1 MWRDSTSTSRLLWIV
16 IWLLLFPTLAAYGD
30 ERVVARVIL
39 NEEEKETYFLIFMAD
54 GDVLFPGPVLKEI
67 GFKTIPP
74 GIEKEGTLYVSLR
87 SLSPQVQFRFDEKT
101 VTVRV
106 TVDPQLL
113 EPTVMDFSRQQSPTY
128 HRDLMNSAFLNYSV
142 ISTNS
147 TNVQTLAAQSE
158 VGIRIKEY
166 LALSGFSYA
175 KTTTTQRSVRGLTS
189 VIRDY
194 PDSQVRTV
202 MGDASAFSGPLGSG
216 AIIGGL
222 SISRNFSLMPYFQR
236 IPGLNYAGLL
246 TTPSEVEVYVNGQ
259 LTKREHFGPG
269 PFSLTNLPGTLGAGN
284 TTVVI
289 RDAFQN
295 EQRIVNPY
303 YLSSAL
309 LQPHLH
315 EYSYNVGFRRTAL
328 QESFAYQEPVLLFSH
343 RVGLSETLTAGFRG
357 EANHQLIN
365 GGPLATFLLGRW
377 GEVTTTGAIS
387 QEQGQTGYAA
397 FGTYTYIRSGFSV
410 RTSVQNLSRAYSN
423 LSLDTIHAKPR
434 LQWQGSLGYNFPFL
448 GSLSATYTTASFYGQ
463 PTFEAVSLFYQ
474 RPVFT
479 NFYFQ
484 ASAIRT
490 LAPTPAT
497 EIFCGLTFFLGSY
510 HSGTVGVQS
519 SPDHTLSET
528 ATFQKNAPRGPGW
541 AYRFQGSRT
550 EDTLAGNDVST
561 DDLVQYQGNHGVYGV
576 GYRRV
581 QGQDQDSV
589 DLRMAGSVAFV
600 DRGVY
605 FSRPIPDS
613 FALVKVGSLKNVDV
627 SYSNLSAG
635 RTNAKGELLVPD
647 LISYYENQLSIED
660 TDVAINYNLANVRKI
675 ATPWFRGGIVA
686 RFDATKVQGFV
697 GHVFIRE
704 KGESKPAE
712 YGNLVLSVPDQPP
725 VTAVVGEG
733 GEFYVENLQ
742 PGKVPVR
749 VEWQQKI
756 CRFDI
761 MIPGSEDLMVDLG
774 VLTCEMH

>member
-1 MWRDSTSTSRLLWIV
+1 MWRNSTSTSRLLWIV

-39 NEEEKETYFLIFMAD
+39 NEEEKETYFLLLMAD
-54 GDVLFPGPVLKEI
+54 GDILFPGSVLKEI

-87 SLSPQVQFRFDEKT
+87 SLSPQVQFGFDERT
-101 VTVRV
+101 VTV
-106 TVDPQLL
+106 TLSVDPQLL
-113 EPTVMDFSRQQSPTY
+113 EPTVKDFSYQRSPTY

-166 LALSGFSYA
+166 LALSNFYYA
-175 KTTTTQRSVRGLTS
+175 KTTTTQSWVRGLTS

-194 PDSQVRTV
+194 PDSQVRAIL
-202 MGDASAFSGPLGSG
+202 GDAVAFSGSLGSG
-216 AIIGGL
+216 PIVGGL
-222 SISRNFSLMPYFQR
+222 SISRNFSLTPYFLR
-236 IPGLNYAGLL
+236 IPGLNYSGLL
-246 TTPSEVEVYVNGQ
+246 TSPSEVEVYVNGQ
-259 LTKREHFGPG
+259 LSKREHLGPG

-315 EYSYNVGFRRTAL
+315 EYSYNVGFRRSAL

-343 RVGLSETLTAGFRG
+343 RVGLSQTLTAGFRG

-365 GGPLATFLLGRW
+365 GGPLSTFLLGRW
-377 GEVTTTGAIS
+377 GEVTTAGAIS

-410 RTSVQNLSRAYSN
+410 RAAVQSSSRAYTN
-423 LSLDTIHAKPR
+423 LSLESIQAKPQ
-434 LQWQGSLGYNFPFL
+434 LLWQGSLGYNFPFL
-448 GSLSATYTTASFYGQ
+448 GSLSATYTSASFYGQ
-463 PTFEAVSLFYQ
+463 PTVETASLFYQ

-484 ASAIRT
+484 ASATPT
-490 LAPTPAT
+490 LSPTPAT

-519 SPDHTLSET
+519 SQDHTLSET

-541 AYRFQGSRT
+541 AYRFQGGRT
-550 EDTLAGNDVST
+550 EDSRDGSDVST
-561 DDLVQYQGNHGVYGV
+561 DNLVQYQGNHGVYGV

-581 QGQDQDSV
+581 QGQDSV
-589 DLRMAGSVAFV
+589 DLRMAGSVAFI
-600 DRGVY
+600 DRGLY

-613 FALVKVGSLKNVDV
+613 FALVKVGSLKNIDV
-627 SYSNLSAG
+627 SYSNLSEG

-647 LISYYENQLSIED
+647 LISYYENQLSIQD
-660 TDVAINYNLANVRKI
+660 TDVAVNYNLAAVRKL
-675 ATPWFRGGIVA
+675 ATPWFRGGTVA
-686 RFDATKVQGFV
+686 RFDVTKVQGFV
-697 GHVFIRE
+697 GHVFVGE
-704 KGESKPAE
+704 KGHSEPAE
-712 YGNLVLSVPDQPP
+712 YGSLVLSVPDQPP
-725 VTAVVGEG
+725 VTAVVGED

-742 PGKVPVR
+742 PGKIPVR
-749 VEWQQKI
+749 VEWQQKT
-756 CRFDI
+756 CRFEI
-761 MIPGSEDLMVDLG
+761 MIPGSEDMMVDLG
-774 VLTCEMH
+774 KLTCEMH